1 MVGNKSAD
9 RITKVSK
16 KSSWNNSGKNENY
29 KEIPQEKYVSPEE
42 RQKNYWINEIKKFV
56 IQYTK
61 SINWI

>member
-16 KSSWNNSGKNENY
+16 KSSWNNSETNENY

>member
-16 KSSWNNSGKNENY
+16 KSSWNNSETNENY

-42 RQKNYWINEIKKFV
+42 RQKIIE
-56 IQYTK
+56 
-61 SINWI
+61 